1 MKNTQIAILGTGS
14 MGKAILSGLLAA
26 GTSPSN
32 IRVTT
37 KSQASAEAISSTHGI
52 QAAALDSESTANS
65 STAKDAELVI
75 LAVKPNMILET
86 LQEVAAVLKPNC
98 LVVSVA
104 AGITTAAME
113 RQLSGNAAVVRAMPN
128 TPSVVGLGVTGISKG
143 SNVSDEQLDLA
154 VKLFSSVG
162 KVLVVD
168 ESKIDALSTISGS
181 GPAYVF
187 YFAEKL
193 ITAAKSLGFSDQEA
207 SMMVK
212 ETFLG
217 SATLLATS
225 SNSPE
230 ELREQVT
237 SPNGTTMQATGRF
250 DAADLEKVFIEATE
264 AALARAKEL
273 GKVKP

>member
-37 KSQASAEAISSTHGI
+37 KSQASAEAISSTHGV

-86 LQEVAAVLKPNC
+86 LKEVAAVLKPNC

-113 RQLSGNAAVVRAMPN
+113 QQLSGNAAVVRAMPN

-225 SNSPE
+225 SSSPE

>member
-1 MKNTQIAILGTGS
+1 METKQIAILGTGS
-14 MGKAILSGLLAA
+14 MGKAILSGILAA
-26 GTSPSN
+26 GTSPADV
-32 IRVTT
+32 RVTT
-37 KSQASAEAISSTHGI
+37 KSKATADAIFSNHGVQATSLESNSA
-52 QAAALDSESTANS
+52 ANS
-65 STAKDAELVI
+65 SAAKDADLVI

-86 LQEVAAVLKPNC
+86 LSEVAAVLKPDC

-113 RQLSGNAAVVRAMPN
+113 EQLSGNEAVVRAMPN

-143 SNVSDEQLDLA
+143 SNVSDEKLDLA
-154 VKLFSSVG
+154 IELFSSVG

-193 ITAAKSLGFSDQEA
+193 ITAAKYLGFSEQEA
-207 SMMVK
+207 SLMVK

-225 SNSPE
+225 SSSPE
-230 ELREQVT
+230 ELRQQVT

-250 DAADLEKVFIEATE
+250 DAADLERVFIEATE

-273 GKVKP
+273 GRVKP

>member
-1 MKNTQIAILGTGS
+1 MENTQIAILGTGS

-26 GTSPSN
+26 GTSPKS

-37 KSQASAEAISSTHGI
+37 NSKASAEAISSSNGV
-52 QAAALDSESTANS
+52 QATALESDSTANS
-65 STAKDAELVI
+65 SSAKDADLVI

-86 LQEVAAVLKPNC
+86 LEEVGAALKPNC
-98 LVVSVA
+98 LVVSIA
-104 AGITTAAME
+104 AGITTTAME
-113 RQLSGNAAVVRAMPN
+113 QQLAGNAAVVRAMPN
-128 TPSVVGLGVTGISKG
+128 TPSVVGLGVTGISRG
-143 SNVSDEQLDLA
+143 SNVTDQQLDLA
-154 VKLFSSVG
+154 VNLFSSVG

-193 ITAAKSLGFSDQEA
+193 IAAAKSLGFSDQEA
-207 SMMVK
+207 SLMVK

-225 SNSPE
+225 SSSPE
-230 ELREQVT
+230 ELRKQVT

>member
-1 MKNTQIAILGTGS
+1 M
-14 MGKAILSGLLAA
+14 LAA
-26 GTSPSN
+26 GTSPADV
-32 IRVTT
+32 RVTT
-37 KSQASAEAISSTHGI
+37 KSKASADAIFSNHGV
-52 QAAALDSESTANS
+52 QATSLESNSAANS
-65 STAKDAELVI
+65 SAAKDADLVI

-86 LQEVAAVLKPNC
+86 LHEVAAVLKPDC

-113 RQLSGNAAVVRAMPN
+113 EQLSGNEAVVRAMPN

-143 SNVSDEQLDLA
+143 SNVSAKQLDLA
-154 VKLFSSVG
+154 IELFSSVG

-187 YFAEKL
+187 YFVEKL
-193 ITAAKSLGFSDQEA
+193 ITAAKSLGFSEQEA
-207 SMMVK
+207 SLMVK

-225 SNSPE
+225 SSSPE
-230 ELREQVT
+230 ELRQQVT

-250 DAADLEKVFIEATE
+250 DAADLERVFIEATE

-273 GKVKP
+273 GRVKP

>member
-1 MKNTQIAILGTGS
+1 METKQIAILGTGS

-26 GTSPSN
+26 GTSPS
-32 IRVTT
+32 IVRVTT
-37 KSQASAEAISSTHGI
+37 KSKASADALSSNHGV
-52 QAAALDSESTANS
+52 QATALESDSAANS
-65 STAKDAELVI
+65 SSAKDADLVI

-86 LQEVAAVLKPNC
+86 LKDVASVLKPGC

-113 RQLSGNAAVVRAMPN
+113 EQLSGNAAVIRAMPN

-143 SNVSDEQLDLA
+143 SNVSAEQLNLA
-154 VKLFSSVG
+154 VELFASVG

-193 ITAAKSLGFSDQEA
+193 ITAAKSLGFSEQEA
-207 SMMVK
+207 SLMVK

-217 SATLLATS
+217 SATLLSTS

-230 ELREQVT
+230 ELRKQVT

-250 DAADLEKVFIEATE
+250 DAADLERVFIEATE

-273 GKVKP
+273 GRVKP

>member
-1 MKNTQIAILGTGS
+1 MENTQIAILGTGS

-26 GTSPSN
+26 RTSPKS

-37 KSQASAEAISSTHGI
+37 NSKASAEAISSSHGV
-52 QAAALDSESTANS
+52 QATALESDSTANS
-65 STAKDAELVI
+65 SSAKDADLVI

-86 LQEVAAVLKPNC
+86 LEEVGAALKPNC

-104 AGITTAAME
+104 AGITTTAME
-113 RQLSGNAAVVRAMPN
+113 QQLAGNAAVVRAMPN
-128 TPSVVGLGVTGISKG
+128 TPSVVGLGVTGISRG
-143 SNVSDEQLDLA
+143 SNVTDRQLDLA

-193 ITAAKSLGFSDQEA
+193 IAAAKSLGFSDQEA
-207 SMMVK
+207 SLMVK

-225 SNSPE
+225 SSSPE
-230 ELREQVT
+230 ELRKQVT

-250 DAADLEKVFIEATE
+250 DAADFEKVFIEATE

>member
-1 MKNTQIAILGTGS
+1 MENTQIAILGTGS
-14 MGKAILSGLLAA
+14 MGKAILSGLLASGSSA
-26 GTSPSN
+26 AN
-32 IRVTT
+32 VRVTT
-37 KSQASAEAISSTHGI
+37 KSQASADAITSGHGI
-52 QAAALDSESTANS
+52 QAVAMESESTANS
-65 STAKDAELVI
+65 STAKDADIVI
-75 LAVKPNMILET
+75 LSVKPNMILET
-86 LQEVAAVLKPNC
+86 LKEIAASLKPTC

-104 AGITTAAME
+104 AGITTKAME
-113 RQLSGNAAVVRAMPN
+113 EQLSGNTAVVRAMPN

-143 SNVSDEQLDLA
+143 SNVSDQQLDLA

-193 ITAAKSLGFSDQEA
+193 ITAAKSLGFSDSEA
-207 SMMVK
+207 SLMVK

-225 SNSPE
+225 ASSPE
-230 ELREQVT
+230 ELRQQVT

-273 GKVKP
+273 GKVNP

>member
-1 MKNTQIAILGTGS
+1 
-14 MGKAILSGLLAA
+14 
-26 GTSPSN
+26 
-32 IRVTT
+32 
-37 KSQASAEAISSTHGI
+37 
-52 QAAALDSESTANS
+52 
-65 STAKDAELVI
+65 
-75 LAVKPNMILET
+75 MILET
-86 LQEVAAVLKPNC
+86 LNDIASVLKPDC

-113 RQLSGNAAVVRAMPN
+113 EHLSGNAAVVRAMPN

-143 SNVSDEQLDLA
+143 SNVSAKQLDLA
-154 VKLFSSVG
+154 VELFSSVG

-193 ITAAKSLGFSDQEA
+193 ITAAKYLGFSEQEA
-207 SMMVK
+207 SLMVK

-225 SNSPE
+225 SSSPE
-230 ELREQVT
+230 ELRQQVT

-250 DAADLEKVFIEATE
+250 DAADLERVFIEATE

-273 GKVKP
+273 GRVKP

>member
-1 MKNTQIAILGTGS
+1 
-14 MGKAILSGLLAA
+14 
-26 GTSPSN
+26 
-32 IRVTT
+32 
-37 KSQASAEAISSTHGI
+37 
-52 QAAALDSESTANS
+52 
-65 STAKDAELVI
+65 
-75 LAVKPNMILET
+75 MILET
-86 LQEVAAVLKPNC
+86 LSEVASALKSDC
-98 LVVSVA
+98 LIVSVA

-113 RQLSGNAAVVRAMPN
+113 EPLSGNAAVIRAMPN

-143 SNVSDEQLDLA
+143 SNVSAEQLNLA
-154 VKLFSSVG
+154 VELFASVG

-193 ITAAKSLGFSDQEA
+193 ITAAKSLGFSEQEA
-207 SMMVK
+207 SLMVK

-225 SNSPE
+225 SSSPE
-230 ELREQVT
+230 QLRKQVT

-273 GKVKP
+273 GRINP

>member
-1 MKNTQIAILGTGS
+1 MENTQIAILGTGS
-14 MGKAILSGLLAA
+14 MGKSILRGLLAA
-26 GTSPSN
+26 GTSPKS

-37 KSQASAEAISSTHGI
+37 NSKASAEAISSSNGV
-52 QAAALDSESTANS
+52 QATALESDSTANS
-65 STAKDAELVI
+65 SSAKDADLVI

-86 LQEVAAVLKPNC
+86 LKEIATSLKPNC

-104 AGITTAAME
+104 AGITTKAME
-113 RQLSGNAAVVRAMPN
+113 EQLSGNSAVVRAMPN

-143 SNVSDEQLDLA
+143 SNVSDQQLDLA

-168 ESKIDALSTISGS
+168 EGKIDALSTISGS

-193 ITAAKSLGFSDQEA
+193 IAAAKSLGFSDQEA
-207 SMMVK
+207 SLMVK

-225 SNSPE
+225 SSSPE
-230 ELREQVT
+230 ELRKQVT

-250 DAADLEKVFIEATE
+250 DAADFEKVFIEATE

>member
-1 MKNTQIAILGTGS
+1 METKQIAILGTGS

-26 GTSPSN
+26 GTSPAN
-32 IRVTT
+32 VRVTT
-37 KSQASAEAISSTHGI
+37 KSKASADAISSNHGV
-52 QAAALDSESTANS
+52 QATALESESAANS
-65 STAKDAELVI
+65 SAAKGADLVI

-86 LQEVAAVLKPNC
+86 LSEVASVLKPDC

-113 RQLSGNAAVVRAMPN
+113 EQLTGIAAVVRAMPN

-143 SNVSDEQLDLA
+143 SNVSDEQLDAA
-154 VKLFSSVG
+154 VELFSSVG

-193 ITAAKSLGFSDQEA
+193 ITAAKSLGFSEQEA
-207 SMMVK
+207 SLMVK

-225 SNSPE
+225 SSSPE
-230 ELREQVT
+230 ELRQQVT
-237 SPNGTTMQATGRF
+237 SPNGN
-250 DAADLEKVFIEATE
+250 DASNRKI
-264 AALARAKEL
+264 
-273 GKVKP
+273 

>member
-37 KSQASAEAISSTHGI
+37 KSQASADAITSSHGI
-52 QAAALDSESTANS
+52 QAAALESDSTANS

-75 LAVKPNMILET
+75 LAVKPVMILET
-86 LQEVAAVLKPNC
+86 LKEVSAVLKPNS

-113 RQLSGNAAVVRAMPN
+113 QQLSGTAAVVRAMPN

-193 ITAAKSLGFSDQEA
+193 IAAAKSLGFSDSEA

-212 ETFLG
+212 DTFLG

-225 SNSPE
+225 PSSPE
-230 ELREQVT
+230 ELRQQVT

-250 DAADLEKVFIEATE
+250 DSADLEKVFIEATE

>member
-1 MKNTQIAILGTGS
+1 METKQIAILGTGS
-14 MGKAILSGLLAA
+14 MGKAILSGMLAA
-26 GTSPSN
+26 GTSPADV
-32 IRVTT
+32 RVTT
-37 KSQASAEAISSTHGI
+37 KSKASADAIFSNHGV
-52 QAAALDSESTANS
+52 QATSLESNSAANS
-65 STAKDAELVI
+65 SAAKDADLVI

-86 LQEVAAVLKPNC
+86 LSEVAAVLKPDC

-113 RQLSGNAAVVRAMPN
+113 EQLSGNEAVVRAMPN

-143 SNVSDEQLDLA
+143 SNVSAKQLDLA
-154 VKLFSSVG
+154 IELFSSVG

-193 ITAAKSLGFSDQEA
+193 ITAAKYLGFSEQEA
-207 SMMVK
+207 SLMVK

-225 SNSPE
+225 SSSPE
-230 ELREQVT
+230 ELRQQVT

-250 DAADLEKVFIEATE
+250 DAADLERVFIEATE

-273 GKVKP
+273 GRVKP

>member
-1 MKNTQIAILGTGS
+1 METKQIAILGTGS

-26 GTSPSN
+26 GTIPAN
-32 IRVTT
+32 VRVTT
-37 KSQASAEAISSTHGI
+37 KSKASADTLSSNHGV
-52 QAAALDSESTANS
+52 QATALESDSAANS
-65 STAKDAELVI
+65 LSAKDADLVI
-75 LAVKPNMILET
+75 LAVKPNMILQT
-86 LQEVAAVLKPNC
+86 LKDVASVIKPGC

-113 RQLSGNAAVVRAMPN
+113 EQLSGNAAIIRAMPN
-128 TPSVVGLGVTGISKG
+128 TPSVVGLGVTGLSKG
-143 SNVSDEQLDLA
+143 SNVSAEQLNLA
-154 VKLFSSVG
+154 VELFASVG

-193 ITAAKSLGFSDQEA
+193 ITAAKSLGFSEQEA
-207 SMMVK
+207 SLMVK

-225 SNSPE
+225 SSSPE
-230 ELREQVT
+230 ELRQQVT

-250 DAADLEKVFIEATE
+250 DAADLERVFIEATE

-273 GKVKP
+273 GRVKP

>member
-1 MKNTQIAILGTGS
+1 METKQIAIIGTGS
-14 MGKAILSGLLAA
+14 MGKAILSGLLSS
-26 GTSPSN
+26 GTSPAN

-37 KSQASAEAISSTHGI
+37 KTQASAEAISSSYGV
-52 QAAALDSESTANS
+52 QASAQESDSVANS
-65 STAKDAELVI
+65 AAVSDADLVI

-86 LQEVAAVLKPNC
+86 LKEIASALKPNC
-98 LVVSVA
+98 LLVSVA
-104 AGITTAAME
+104 AGITTASME
-113 RQLSGNAAVVRAMPN
+113 EAISGKASVVRAMPN
-128 TPSVVGLGVTGISKG
+128 TPSVLGLGVTGISQG
-143 SNVSDEQLDLA
+143 SNVTDEQLDLA
-154 VKLFSSVG
+154 VELFSSVG
-162 KVLVVD
+162 KVLVV
-168 ESKIDALSTISGS
+168 EEGKIDALSTISGS

-193 ITAAKSLGFSDQEA
+193 INAAKALGFSDKYA
-207 SMMVK
+207 GMMVK

-225 SNSPE
+225 PHSPE
-230 ELREQVT
+230 QLRQQVT

>member
-1 MKNTQIAILGTGS
+1 METKQIAILGTGS
-14 MGKAILSGLLAA
+14 MGKAILSGMLAA
-26 GTSPSN
+26 GTSPADV
-32 IRVTT
+32 RVTT
-37 KSQASAEAISSTHGI
+37 KSKASADAISSNHGV
-52 QAAALDSESTANS
+52 QATSLESNSAANS
-65 STAKDAELVI
+65 SAAKDADLVI

-86 LQEVAAVLKPNC
+86 LHEVAAVLKPDC

-113 RQLSGNAAVVRAMPN
+113 EQLSGNEAVVRAMPN

-143 SNVSDEQLDLA
+143 SNVSAKQLDLA
-154 VKLFSSVG
+154 IELFSSVG

-193 ITAAKSLGFSDQEA
+193 ITAAKYLGFSEQEA
-207 SMMVK
+207 SLMVK

-225 SNSPE
+225 SSSPE
-230 ELREQVT
+230 ELRQQVT

-250 DAADLEKVFIEATE
+250 DAADLERVFIEATE

-273 GKVKP
+273 GRVKP

>member
-1 MKNTQIAILGTGS
+1 MENTQIAILGTGS

-26 GTSPSN
+26 GTSVAN

-37 KSQASAEAISSTHGI
+37 KSQSSADAIADVHGV
-52 QAAALDSESTANS
+52 QATAMESDSAANS
-65 STAKDAELVI
+65 SAVNDADLVI
-75 LAVKPNMILET
+75 LAVKPNMILDT
-86 LQEVAAVLKPNC
+86 LKGVASALKPNS

-113 RQLSGNAAVVRAMPN
+113 QALSGNQAVVRAMPN

-143 SNVSDEQLDLA
+143 SNVTTQQLDTA

-193 ITAAKSLGFSDQEA
+193 ITAAKSLGFSDSEA

-225 SNSPE
+225 SSSPV
-230 ELREQVT
+230 ELRQQVT

-250 DAADLEKVFIEATE
+250 DAADLEKIFIEATE

>member
-1 MKNTQIAILGTGS
+1 METKQIAILGTGS
-14 MGKAILSGLLAA
+14 MGKAILSGILAA
-26 GTSPSN
+26 GTSPADV
-32 IRVTT
+32 RVTT
-37 KSQASAEAISSTHGI
+37 KSKATADAIFSNHGVQATSLESNSA
-52 QAAALDSESTANS
+52 ANS
-65 STAKDAELVI
+65 SAAKDADLVI

-86 LQEVAAVLKPNC
+86 LSEVAAVLKPDC

-113 RQLSGNAAVVRAMPN
+113 EQLSGNEAVVRAMPN

-143 SNVSDEQLDLA
+143 SNVSAKQLDLA
-154 VKLFSSVG
+154 IELFSSVG

-181 GPAYVF
+181 GPAFVF

-193 ITAAKSLGFSDQEA
+193 ITAAKSLGFSEQEA
-207 SMMVK
+207 SLMVK

-225 SNSPE
+225 TSSPE
-230 ELREQVT
+230 ELRQQVT

-250 DAADLEKVFIEATE
+250 DAADLERVFIEATE

-273 GKVKP
+273 GRVKP

>member
-26 GTSPSN
+26 GTNPSN

-37 KSQASAEAISSTHGI
+37 KSKASADSITSSLGI
-52 QAAALDSESTANS
+52 QAAALESDSTANY
-65 STAKDAELVI
+65 STVKDAELVI

-86 LQEVAAVLKPNC
+86 LKEISAVLKPGC

-113 RQLSGNAAVVRAMPN
+113 QQLSGNAAVVRAMPN

-143 SNVSDEQLDLA
+143 SKVSDEQLDLA

-193 ITAAKSLGFSDQEA
+193 IAAAKSLGFSDSEA

-212 ETFLG
+212 DTFLG

-225 SNSPE
+225 PSSPE
-230 ELREQVT
+230 ELRQQVT

-250 DAADLEKVFIEATE
+250 DSADLEKVFIEATE

>member
-1 MKNTQIAILGTGS
+1 
-14 MGKAILSGLLAA
+14 
-26 GTSPSN
+26 
-32 IRVTT
+32 VTT
-37 KSQASAEAISSTHGI
+37 KSKASSEAILSNYGVQASSQESDSTKN
-52 QAAALDSESTANS
+52 ASAVS
-65 STAKDAELVI
+65 DADLVI

-86 LQEVAAVLKPNC
+86 LEEIAAALKPNC

-104 AGITTAAME
+104 AGITTASME
-113 RQLSGNAAVVRAMPN
+113 EAISGKASVVRAMPN
-128 TPSVVGLGVTGISKG
+128 TPSVLGLGVTGISKG
-143 SNVSDEQLDLA
+143 SNVSSEQLDLA
-154 VKLFSSVG
+154 VDLFSSVG
-162 KVLVVD
+162 KVLVI
-168 ESKIDALSTISGS
+168 EEGKIDALSTISGS

-193 ITAAKSLGFSDQEA
+193 INAAKALGFSDQEA

-225 SNSPE
+225 PQSPE
-230 ELREQVT
+230 ALRQQVT

-250 DAADLEKVFIEATE
+250 DEADLEKVFIEAIE

>member
-1 MKNTQIAILGTGS
+1 MENTQIAILGTGS
-14 MGKAILSGLLAA
+14 MGKAILSGLIASGSSAA
-26 GTSPSN
+26 N
-32 IRVTT
+32 VRVTT
-37 KSQASAEAISSTHGI
+37 KSHASADAITSGHGI
-52 QAAALDSESTANS
+52 QAVAMESESTANS
-65 STAKDAELVI
+65 STAKDADIVI
-75 LAVKPNMILET
+75 LSVKPNMILET
-86 LQEVAAVLKPNC
+86 LKEIATSLKPNC

-104 AGITTAAME
+104 AGITTKAME
-113 RQLSGNAAVVRAMPN
+113 EQLSSNAAVVRAMPN

-143 SNVSDEQLDLA
+143 SNVSDQQLDLA

-193 ITAAKSLGFSDQEA
+193 ITAAKSLGFSDGEA
-207 SMMVK
+207 SLMVK

-225 SNSPE
+225 ASSPE
-230 ELREQVT
+230 ELRQQVT

>member
-37 KSQASAEAISSTHGI
+37 KSQASADAITSSHGI
-52 QAAALDSESTANS
+52 QAAALESDSTANS

-75 LAVKPNMILET
+75 LAVKPVMILET
-86 LQEVAAVLKPNC
+86 LKEVSAVLKPNC

-113 RQLSGNAAVVRAMPN
+113 QQLSGNAAVVRAMPN

-143 SNVSDEQLDLA
+143 SKVSDEQLDLA

-193 ITAAKSLGFSDQEA
+193 IAAAKSLGFSDSEA

-212 ETFLG
+212 DTFLG

-225 SNSPE
+225 SSSPE
-230 ELREQVT
+230 ELRQQVS

-250 DAADLEKVFIEATE
+250 DSADLEKVFIEATE

>member
-1 MKNTQIAILGTGS
+1 METKQIAILGTGS
-14 MGKAILSGLLAA
+14 MGKAILSGILAA
-26 GTSPSN
+26 GTSPADV
-32 IRVTT
+32 RVTT
-37 KSQASAEAISSTHGI
+37 KSKATADAIFSNHGVQATSLESNSA
-52 QAAALDSESTANS
+52 ANS
-65 STAKDAELVI
+65 SAAKDADLVI

-86 LQEVAAVLKPNC
+86 LSEVAAVLKPDC

-113 RQLSGNAAVVRAMPN
+113 EQLSGNEAVVRAMPN

-143 SNVSDEQLDLA
+143 SNVSAKQLDLA
-154 VKLFSSVG
+154 IELFSSVG

-193 ITAAKSLGFSDQEA
+193 ITAAKYLGFSEQEA
-207 SMMVK
+207 SLMVK

-225 SNSPE
+225 SSSPE
-230 ELREQVT
+230 ELRQQVT

-250 DAADLEKVFIEATE
+250 DAADLERVFIEATE

-273 GKVKP
+273 GRVKP

>member
-1 MKNTQIAILGTGS
+1 METKQIAILGTGS
-14 MGKAILSGLLAA
+14 MGKAILSGILAA
-26 GTSPSN
+26 GTSPADV
-32 IRVTT
+32 RVTT
-37 KSQASAEAISSTHGI
+37 KSKASADAIFSNHGV
-52 QAAALDSESTANS
+52 QATSLESNSAANS
-65 STAKDAELVI
+65 SAAKDADLVI

-86 LQEVAAVLKPNC
+86 LNEVAAVLKPDC

-113 RQLSGNAAVVRAMPN
+113 EQLSGNAAVVRAMPN

-143 SNVSDEQLDLA
+143 SSVSDEQLDLA
-154 VKLFSSVG
+154 IELFSSVG

-193 ITAAKSLGFSDQEA
+193 ITAAKYLGFSEQEA
-207 SMMVK
+207 SLMVK

-225 SNSPE
+225 LSSPE
-230 ELREQVT
+230 ELRQQVT

-250 DAADLEKVFIEATE
+250 DAADLERVFIEATE

-273 GKVKP
+273 GRVKP

>member
-1 MKNTQIAILGTGS
+1 METKQIAILGTGS
-14 MGKAILSGLLAA
+14 MGKAILSGILAA
-26 GTSPSN
+26 GTSPADV
-32 IRVTT
+32 RVTT
-37 KSQASAEAISSTHGI
+37 KSKATAEAIFSNHGV
-52 QAAALDSESTANS
+52 QATSLESNSAANS
-65 STAKDAELVI
+65 SAAKDADLVI

-86 LQEVAAVLKPNC
+86 LSEVAAVLKPDC

-113 RQLSGNAAVVRAMPN
+113 EQLSGNTAVVRAMPN

-143 SNVSDEQLDLA
+143 SNVSDEKLDLA
-154 VKLFSSVG
+154 IELFSSVG

-193 ITAAKSLGFSDQEA
+193 ITAAKYLGFSEQEA
-207 SMMVK
+207 SLMVK

-225 SNSPE
+225 SSSPE
-230 ELREQVT
+230 ELRQQVT

-250 DAADLEKVFIEATE
+250 DAADLERVFIEATE

-273 GKVKP
+273 GRVKP

>member
-1 MKNTQIAILGTGS
+1 MENTQIAILGTGS

-26 GTSPSN
+26 GTSPAS

-37 KSQASAEAISSTHGI
+37 KSKASAEAIFSSHGI
-52 QAAALDSESTANS
+52 QAAALESDSNANS
-65 STAKDAELVI
+65 WAAKDADLVI
-75 LAVKPNMILET
+75 LSVKRAMILET
-86 LQEVAAVLKPNC
+86 LGEIAAALKPNS

-113 RQLSGNAAVVRAMPN
+113 QQLSGNAAVVRAMPN

-143 SNVSDEQLDLA
+143 SNVSDEQLDIA
-154 VKLFSSVG
+154 VKLFSNVG

-193 ITAAKSLGFSDQEA
+193 IAAAKSLGFSDQEA

-225 SNSPE
+225 TSSPE
-230 ELREQVT
+230 ELRQQVT

>member
-1 MKNTQIAILGTGS
+1 MENTQIAILGTGS

-37 KSQASAEAISSTHGI
+37 KSKASAEAIFSSHGI
-52 QAAALDSESTANS
+52 QAAALESDSKSNS
-65 STAKDAELVI
+65 WAAKDADLVI
-75 LAVKPNMILET
+75 LAVKPAMILET
-86 LQEVAAVLKPNC
+86 LGEIAAALKPNS

-113 RQLSGNAAVVRAMPN
+113 QQLSGNAAVVRAMPN

-154 VKLFSSVG
+154 VKLFSNVG

-193 ITAAKSLGFSDQEA
+193 IAAAKSLGFSDSEA

-225 SNSPE
+225 TSSPE
-230 ELREQVT
+230 ELRQQVT

>member
-1 MKNTQIAILGTGS
+1 MENTQIAILGTGS

-26 GTSPSN
+26 GTSPAS

-37 KSQASAEAISSTHGI
+37 KSKASAEAIFSSHGI
-52 QAAALDSESTANS
+52 QAAALESDSKSNS
-65 STAKDAELVI
+65 WAAKDADLVI
-75 LAVKPNMILET
+75 LAVKPAMILET
-86 LQEVAAVLKPNC
+86 LGEIAAALKPNS

-113 RQLSGNAAVVRAMPN
+113 QQLSGNAAVVRAMPN

-154 VKLFSSVG
+154 VKLFSNVG

-193 ITAAKSLGFSDQEA
+193 IAAAKSLGFSDQEA

-225 SNSPE
+225 TSSPE
-230 ELREQVT
+230 ELRQQVT

>member
-1 MKNTQIAILGTGS
+1 METKQIAILGTGS
-14 MGKAILSGLLAA
+14 MGKAILSGMLAA
-26 GTSPSN
+26 GTSPAN
-32 IRVTT
+32 VRVTT
-37 KSQASAEAISSTHGI
+37 KSKTSADAICSNHGVQATALESDSA
-52 QAAALDSESTANS
+52 ANS
-65 STAKDAELVI
+65 SSAKDADLVI

-86 LQEVAAVLKPNC
+86 LKDVASVLKPGC

-113 RQLSGNAAVVRAMPN
+113 EQLSGNTAVVRAMPN

-143 SNVSDEQLDLA
+143 SNVSAKQLDLA
-154 VKLFSSVG
+154 VELFSSVG

-193 ITAAKSLGFSDQEA
+193 ITAAKSLGFSEQEA
-207 SMMVK
+207 NLMVK

-225 SNSPE
+225 LSSPE
-230 ELREQVT
+230 ELRQQVT

-250 DAADLEKVFIEATE
+250 DAADLERVFIEATE

-273 GKVKP
+273 GRVKP

>member
-1 MKNTQIAILGTGS
+1 MENMQIAILGTGS

-26 GTSPSN
+26 GTNPAS

-37 KSQASAEAISSTHGI
+37 KSKASAEAISANHGI
-52 QAAALDSESTANS
+52 QSADLESDSKSNTS
-65 STAKDAELVI
+65 IAKDADLVI
-75 LAVKPNMILET
+75 LAVKPVMILET
-86 LQEVAAVLKPNC
+86 LKDIAAVLKPHC

-113 RQLSGNAAVVRAMPN
+113 QQLSGNPAVVRAMPN
-128 TPSVVGLGVTGISKG
+128 TPSIVGLGVTGISKG
-143 SNVSDEQLDLA
+143 SNVSDNQLSLA

-193 ITAAKSLGFSDQEA
+193 INAAKALGFSDQEA

-225 SNSPE
+225 PSSPE
-230 ELREQVT
+230 ELRKQVT
-237 SPNGTTMQATGRF
+237 SPNGTTMQATGKF
-250 DAADLEKVFIEATE
+250 DAADLEKVFVEATE

-273 GKVKP
+273 GKV

>member
-1 MKNTQIAILGTGS
+1 MKTKQIAILGTGS

-26 GTSPSN
+26 GTSPAN
-32 IRVTT
+32 VRVTT
-37 KSQASAEAISSTHGI
+37 KSKASADAISSNHGV
-52 QAAALDSESTANS
+52 QATALESDTAANS
-65 STAKDAELVI
+65 STAKDADLVI

-86 LQEVAAVLKPNC
+86 LSEVAAVLKPDC

-113 RQLSGNAAVVRAMPN
+113 EQLSGNAAVVRAMPN

-154 VKLFSSVG
+154 VELFSSVG

-193 ITAAKSLGFSDQEA
+193 ITAAKSLGFSEQEA
-207 SMMVK
+207 SLMVK

-225 SNSPE
+225 SSSPE
-230 ELREQVT
+230 ELRQQVT

-250 DAADLEKVFIEATE
+250 DAADLERVFIEATE

-273 GKVKP
+273 GRVKP

>member
-37 KSQASAEAISSTHGI
+37 KSQASAEAISSTHGV
-52 QAAALDSESTANS
+52 QAAALDSDSTANS

-86 LQEVAAVLKPNC
+86 LNEVVAVLKPNC

-113 RQLSGNAAVVRAMPN
+113 QQLSGNTAVVRAMPN

>member
-37 KSQASAEAISSTHGI
+37 KSQASADAITSSHGI
-52 QAAALDSESTANS
+52 QAAALESDSTANS

-75 LAVKPNMILET
+75 LAVKPVMILET
-86 LQEVAAVLKPNC
+86 LKEVSAVLKPNC

-113 RQLSGNAAVVRAMPN
+113 QQLSGNAAVVRAMPN
-128 TPSVVGLGVTGISKG
+128 TPSVVGLGVTGISQG
-143 SNVSDEQLDLA
+143 SKVSDEQLDLA

-193 ITAAKSLGFSDQEA
+193 IAAAKSLGFSDSEA

-212 ETFLG
+212 DTFLG

-225 SNSPE
+225 SSSPE
-230 ELREQVT
+230 ELRQQVS

-250 DAADLEKVFIEATE
+250 DSADLEKVFIEATE

-273 GKVKP
+273 GKVKT